1 MEQNKVKVLIIDDS
15 ALMRKFL
22 TDILSNSPHIE
33 VLGAALDA
41 SIAAKKINMLNP
53 DVITLDIEMPGMD
66 GLTFL
71 QKLMIANP
79 VPAIMV
85 SSLTTKGTDA
95 AVKALEIGAFDVIGK
110 PQIDKPESA
119 GEFGRDLI
127 EKVIAAGQSKKNIK
141 KRPPV
146 KLEVEQKYSA
156 DVILSKAEMANK
168 NKPTEKV
175 IAIGASTGGTEVI
188 DQILV
193 NLPNGCPGIVITQHM
208 PEKFTEAFANRVNGK
223 SRLFVKEAKHG
234 DRLLTDIAL
243 VAPGGKH
250 MLLKSDRNG
259 YWVEINDGPPVNRHR
274 PSVDVL
280 FRSVSKY
287 AGDSAVGIICTGMG
301 NDGAAG
307 LLELKE
313 SGAYTIAQNEESCV
327 VFGMPK
333 EAIKLQAANMVTD
346 IEGIISYIKKMCH

>member
-1 MEQNKVKVLIIDDS
+1 MEQKKVKVLIIDDS

-22 TDILSNSPHIE
+22 TDILVQSDDIE
-33 VLGAALDA
+33 ILGTAIDA
-41 SIAAKKINMLNP
+41 SIAARKINTLNP

-85 SSLTTKGTDA
+85 SSLTEKGSTA
-95 AVKALEIGAFDVIGK
+95 AIRALEIGAFDVIAK
-110 PQIDKPESA
+110 PQADSKDGTADFS
-119 GEFGRDLI
+119 GELI
-127 EKVIAAGQSKKNIK
+127 EKVIAAGNSKSRIK
-141 KRPPV
+141 KKPV
-146 KLEVEQKYSA
+146 PSLKVEQKYTA
-156 DVILSKAEMANK
+156 DVILSKSDFVNK

-188 DQILV
+188 DQILA

-223 SRLFVKEAKHG
+223 SNLLVREAKNG
-234 DRLLTDIAL
+234 DRLLTDVAL
-243 VAPGGKH
+243 IAPGGKH

-280 FRSVSKY
+280 FRSVSQY

-307 LLELKE
+307 LLEMKQT
-313 SGAYTIAQNEESCV
+313 GAYTLAQNEDSCV

-333 EAIKLQAANMVTD
+333 EAIKLGAADMITD
-346 IEGIISYIKKMCH
+346 IEGIINYIKRMCR

>member
-1 MEQNKVKVLIIDDS
+1 METGKIKVLIIDDS

-22 TDILSNSPHIE
+22 TDILSANSRIE
-33 VLGAALDA
+33 VLGAAVDA
-41 SIAAKKINMLNP
+41 SIAAKKINTLNP

-85 SSLTTKGTDA
+85 SSLTAKGTDA
-95 AVKALEIGAFDVIGK
+95 AVRALQIGAFDVIGK
-110 PQIDKPESA
+110 PQPDKPESA
-119 GEFGRDLI
+119 SEFARELI
-127 EKVIAAGQSKKNIK
+127 EKVIAAGQSKNYIK
-141 KRPPV
+141 KRIPV

-156 DVILSKAEMANK
+156 DVILSKGERVNK
-168 NKPTEKV
+168 NKPSEKV

-193 NLPNGCPGIVITQHM
+193 SLPTGCPGIVITQHM
-208 PEKFTEAFANRVNGK
+208 PEKFTEAFANRVNTK
-223 SRLFVKEAKHG
+223 SNLFVKEAKNG

-259 YWVEINDGPPVNRHR
+259 YWVEINEGPPVNRHR
-274 PSVDVL
+274 PSVDVM

-307 LLELKE
+307 LLEMKQT
-313 SGAYTIAQNEESCV
+313 GAYTLAQNEETCV

-333 EAIKLQAANMVTD
+333 EAIKLGAADLVTD
-346 IEGIISYIKKMCH
+346 VAGIISYIRKMCK

>member
-22 TDILSNSPHIE
+22 TDTLSKSAEIE
-33 VLGAALDA
+33 VVATAIDA
-41 SIAAKKINMLNP
+41 VIAARKINMLNP
-53 DVITLDIEMPGMD
+53 DVITLDVEMPGMD

-85 SSLTTKGTDA
+85 SSLTTKGTVT
-95 AVKALEIGAFDVIGK
+95 AVKALEIGAFDIIGK
-110 PQIDKPESA
+110 PQFDKPESA
-119 GEFGRDLI
+119 ADFTRDLI
-127 EKVIAAGQSKKNIK
+127 EKVIAAGQSKKTIK
-141 KRPPV
+141 KRVPV
-146 KLEVEQKYSA
+146 RLEVEQKYSA
-156 DVILSKAEMANK
+156 DVILSKAEMSNK

-175 IAIGASTGGTEVI
+175 VAIGASTGGTEVI

-193 NLPNGCPGIVITQHM
+193 NLPTGCPGIVITQHM
-208 PEKFTEAFANRVNGK
+208 PEKFTEAFANRVNSK
-223 SRLFVKEAKHG
+223 AKIYVKEAKNG

-243 VAPGGKH
+243 IAPGGKH
-250 MLLKSDRNG
+250 MLLKSDRTG
-259 YWVEINDGPPVNRHR
+259 YWVEINDGLPVNRHK
-274 PSVDVL
+274 PSVDVM

-307 LLELKE
+307 LLEMKG

-333 EAIKLQAANMVTD
+333 EAIKLNAADMITD
-346 IEGIISYIKKMCH
+346 IDGIINYIKKKCH

>member
-1 MEQNKVKVLIIDDS
+1 MVQNKVKVLIIDDS

-22 TDILSNSPHIE
+22 TDILSASSQIE

-85 SSLTTKGTDA
+85 SSLTAKGTDA
-95 AVKALEIGAFDVIGK
+95 AVRALELGAVDVIGK
-110 PQIDKPESA
+110 PQLDLPGNSS
-119 GEFGRDLI
+119 EFGRELI
-127 EKVIAAGQSKKNIK
+127 EKVIAAGQSKKNLK
-141 KRPPV
+141 KRVPV

-156 DVILSKAEMANK
+156 DVILSKSEMANR

-193 NLPNGCPGIVITQHM
+193 SLPKGCPGIVVTQHM

-223 SRLFVKEAKHG
+223 SNLYVREAQNG

-243 VAPGGKH
+243 IAPGGKH

-259 YWVEINDGPPVNRHR
+259 YWVEINEGPPVNRHR
-274 PSVDVL
+274 PSVDVM

-307 LLELKE
+307 LLEMKQ

-333 EAIKLQAANMVTD
+333 EAIKLGAADMITD
-346 IEGIISYIKKMCH
+346 VEGIINYIKKMYR

>member
-15 ALMRKFL
+15 AVMRKLL
-22 TDILSNSPHIE
+22 TDILTSSSQIE
-33 VLGAALDA
+33 VLGTAIDA
-41 SIAAKKINMLNP
+41 TIAAKKINTLNP
-53 DVITLDIEMPGMD
+53 DVITLDVEMPGMD
-66 GLTFL
+66 GITFL

-85 SSLTTKGTDA
+85 SSLTANGTSA
-95 AVKALEIGAFDVIGK
+95 AVRALEIGAFDVIGK
-110 PQIDKPESA
+110 PHSDKPESA
-119 GEFGRDLI
+119 LEFGRDLV
-127 EKVIAAGQSKKNIK
+127 EKVVAAGHSKKNIK
-141 KRPPV
+141 KRVPV
-146 KLEVEQKYSA
+146 KIEVDQKYSA

-168 NKPTEKV
+168 NKPTDKV

-193 NLPNGCPGIVITQHM
+193 SLPTGCPGIVITQHM

-223 SRLFVKEAKHG
+223 SKLFVKEAKDG

-243 VAPGGKH
+243 IAPGGKH

-259 YWVEINDGPPVNRHR
+259 YWVEINEGPPVNRHR
-274 PSVDVL
+274 PSVDVM

-307 LLELKE
+307 LLEMKE
-313 SGAYTIAQNEESCV
+313 SGAYTIAQNEESCI

-333 EAIKLQAANMVTD
+333 EAIKLDAAKTITD
-346 IEGIISYIKKMCH
+346 VDGIINYIKKMCH

>member
-1 MEQNKVKVLIIDDS
+1 MEQKKVKVLIIDDS

-22 TDILSNSPHIE
+22 TDTLSQSPEVEILGTAI
-33 VLGAALDA
+33 DA
-41 SIAAKKINMLNP
+41 TLAAKKINTLNP

-71 QKLMIANP
+71 HKLMIANP

-85 SSLTTKGTDA
+85 SSLTEKGSTA
-95 AVKALEIGAFDVIGK
+95 AIRALEIGAFDVIAK
-110 PQIDKPESA
+110 PQYDNKESA
-119 GEFGRDLI
+119 AEFSRELI
-127 EKVIAAGQSKKNIK
+127 EKVIAGGHSKSRIK
-141 KRPPV
+141 KKPATTL
-146 KLEVEQKYSA
+146 KVEQKYTA
-156 DVILSKAEMANK
+156 DVILSKSDFANR

-188 DQILV
+188 DQILAS
-193 NLPNGCPGIVITQHM
+193 LPNGCPGIVITQHM

-223 SRLFVKEAKHG
+223 SNLLVKEAKNG
-234 DRLLTDIAL
+234 DRLLTDVAL
-243 VAPGGKH
+243 IAPGGKH
-250 MLLKSDRNG
+250 MLLKSDRSG

-307 LLELKE
+307 LLEMKQ
-313 SGAYTIAQNEESCV
+313 SGAYTVAQNEESCV

-333 EAIKLQAANMVTD
+333 EAIKLGAADMITD
-346 IEGIISYIKKMCH
+346 IDGIINYIRRMCR

>member
-15 ALMRKFL
+15 ALMRKVL
-22 TDILSNSPHIE
+22 TDILTSSPQIE
-33 VLGAALDA
+33 VLGTAIDA
-41 SIAAKKINMLNP
+41 VIAAKKINMLNP
-53 DVITLDIEMPGMD
+53 DVITLDVEMPGMD
-66 GLTFL
+66 GITFL

-85 SSLTTKGTDA
+85 SSLTSRGTDA
-95 AVKALEIGAFDVIGK
+95 AVRALEIGAFDVIGK
-110 PQIDKPESA
+110 PQPDNSESA
-119 GEFGRDLI
+119 SEFKRDLI
-127 EKVIAAGQSKKNIK
+127 EKIIAAGHSKKNIK
-141 KRPPV
+141 KRIPV

-168 NKPTEKV
+168 NKPTDKV

-193 NLPNGCPGIVITQHM
+193 SLPAGCPGIVITQHM
-208 PEKFTEAFANRVNGK
+208 PEKFTEAFANRVNTK
-223 SRLFVKEAKHG
+223 SQLFVKEAKNG
-234 DRLLTDIAL
+234 DRLLTGIAL
-243 VAPGGKH
+243 IAPGGKH

-274 PSVDVL
+274 PSVDVM

-307 LLELKE
+307 LLEMKE

-333 EAIKLQAANMVTD
+333 EAIKLDAAKTITD
-346 IEGIISYIKKMCH
+346 VEGIISYIKKMCH

>member
-1 MEQNKVKVLIIDDS
+1 MVQNKVKVLIIDDS
-15 ALMRKFL
+15 AVMRKFL
-22 TDILSNSPHIE
+22 TDTLSRSNEIE
-33 VLGAALDA
+33 VVATAIDA
-41 SIAAKKINMLNP
+41 TIAARKINTLNP
-53 DVITLDIEMPGMD
+53 DVITLDVEMPGMD

-71 QKLMIANP
+71 QKLMISNP

-85 SSLTTKGTDA
+85 SSLTAKGTST
-95 AVKALEIGAFDVIGK
+95 AVKALEIGAFDIIGK
-110 PQIDKPESA
+110 PQFDKQESTS
-119 GEFGRDLI
+119 EFAHDLI
-127 EKVIAAGQSKKNIK
+127 EKVIAAGHTKKTIK
-141 KRPPV
+141 KRVPV

-193 NLPNGCPGIVITQHM
+193 NLPTGCPGIVITQHM

-223 SRLFVKEAKHG
+223 AKIYVKEAKNG

-243 VAPGGKH
+243 IAPGGKH

-259 YWVEINDGPPVNRHR
+259 YWVEINDGLPVNRHK
-274 PSVDVL
+274 PSVDVM
-280 FRSVSKY
+280 FRSVSKF
-287 AGDSAVGIICTGMG
+287 AGDSAIGIICTGMG

-307 LLELKE
+307 LFEMKNA
-313 SGAYTIAQNEESCV
+313 GAYTIAQNEESCV

-333 EAIKLQAANMVTD
+333 EAIKLNAADMVTD
-346 IEGIISYIKKMCH
+346 IDGIINYIKKICH

>member
-15 ALMRKFL
+15 ALMRRFL
-22 TDILSNSPHIE
+22 TDILSKSPQIE
-33 VLGAALDA
+33 VLGSALDA

-85 SSLTTKGTDA
+85 SSLTAKGTDA
-95 AVKALEIGAFDVIGK
+95 AVRALEIGAFDVIGK
-110 PQIDKPESA
+110 PQIDKPDGA
-119 GEFGRDLI
+119 AEFGRDLI
-127 EKVIAAGQSKKNIK
+127 EKVIAAGQSKKFIK
-141 KRPPV
+141 KRAPV

-156 DVILSKAEMANK
+156 DVILSKSEMANK
-168 NKPTEKV
+168 NKPTDKV

-193 NLPNGCPGIVITQHM
+193 GLPTGCPGIVITQHM
-208 PEKFTEAFANRVNGK
+208 PEKFTEAFANRVNTK
-223 SRLFVKEAKHG
+223 SKLFVKEAKNG

-274 PSVDVL
+274 PSVDVM

-307 LLELKE
+307 LLEMKE
-313 SGAYTIAQNEESCV
+313 SGAYTLAQNEESCV
-327 VFGMPK
+327 VFGMPR
-333 EAIKLQAANMVTD
+333 EAIKLDAAKLITD
-346 IEGIISYIKKMCH
+346 VEGIISYIKKMCH

>member
-1 MEQNKVKVLIIDDS
+1 MVQNKVKVLIIDDS

-22 TDILSNSPHIE
+22 TDTLNQSSGIE
-33 VLGAALDA
+33 VLGTAIDAA
-41 SIAAKKINMLNP
+41 IAAKKINTLKP

-79 VPAIMV
+79 IPAIMV
-85 SSLTTKGTDA
+85 SSLTEKGSKA
-95 AVKALEIGAFDVIGK
+95 AIRALEIGAFDVIAK
-110 PQIDKPESA
+110 PQFDVAQSSA
-119 GEFGRDLI
+119 EFSRELI
-127 EKVIAAGQSKKNIK
+127 EKVIAAGHSKGRIK
-141 KRPPV
+141 KKPAPSIM
-146 KLEVEQKYSA
+146 VEQKFSA
-156 DVILSKAEMANK
+156 DVILSKSDFVNK

-175 IAIGASTGGTEVI
+175 IAIGASTGGTEVV
-188 DQILV
+188 DQILA

-223 SRLFVKEAKHG
+223 SRLLVKEAKNG
-234 DRLLTDIAL
+234 DRLLTDMAL
-243 VAPGGKH
+243 IAPGGKH

-259 YWVEINDGPPVNRHR
+259 YWIEINEGPPVNRHR

-280 FRSVSKY
+280 FRSVSKF

-307 LLELKE
+307 LLEMKQA
-313 SGAYTIAQNEESCV
+313 GAFTVAQNEESCV

-333 EAIKLQAANMVTD
+333 EAIKLGAADMITD
-346 IEGIISYIKKMCH
+346 IEGIVNYIKKMYR